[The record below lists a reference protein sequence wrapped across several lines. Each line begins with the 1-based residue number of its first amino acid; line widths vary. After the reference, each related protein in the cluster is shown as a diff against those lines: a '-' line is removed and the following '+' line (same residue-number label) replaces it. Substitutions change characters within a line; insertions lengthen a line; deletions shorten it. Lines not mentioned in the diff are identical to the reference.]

1 MKHIKTLNEYEMI
14 NEGNITW
21 KHLLIGLGV
30 VYTLNTI
37 KDEYS
42 SKPMT
47 NSDISLVINNI
58 DSKPT
63 AFESLYIEKVRK
75 VLIDDINSTN
85 KMSESSKIKS
95 INEVNSIK
103 FICVDKET
111 IEKIANGENILGCYF
126 RYIDNK
132 KIIKVIFLDRAR
144 FLETNN
150 SLEDNSL
157 DENGIS
163 RTILHELR
171 HLVDDVTGSHN
182 NSYSEMNNVV
192 DILDQDII
200 SNSEKGKIKLRENV
214 KNYVIGSVKGQVDFN
229 NKRISKL
236 VEEYIDDILSDIGDE
251 KYVLYIT
258 SPAEVYARFHG
269 MKRWMIRHNYIENM
283 NSEIK
288 QEHLIRLIKDPDF
301 LNNTSLDFYNLIF
314 YLKVDLSGK
323 TKSNMDKENSI
334 VANYTD
340 YINRNV

>member
-1 MKHIKTLNEYEMI
+1 MKHIKSINEHEMI

-42 SKPMT
+42 NKPMT
-47 NSDISLVINNI
+47 NSDISLVINSI
-58 DSKPT
+58 DSKPM
-63 AFESLYIEKVRK
+63 AFEEIYIEKVKK

-85 KMSESSKIKS
+85 KMSESNKIKS
-95 INEVNSIK
+95 IDEVNSIK

-111 IEKIANGENILGCYF
+111 IYKVANDDVLGCYF
-126 RYIDNK
+126 KYIDNGK
-132 KIIKVIFLDRAR
+132 LIKVIFLERGR
-144 FLETNN
+144 FLDTEK
-150 SLEDNSL
+150 D
-157 DENGIS
+157 DNGIS

-171 HLVDDVTGSHN
+171 HLVDDLIGGSN

-200 SNSEKGKIKLRENV
+200 SNSEKGKIKLRENIRF
-214 KNYVIGSVKGQVDFN
+214 YVMESVKEKHGQVDFSS
-229 NKRISKL
+229 KRISKL
-236 VEEYIDDILSDIGDE
+236 VEEYVDNILTKIGDE

-269 MKRWMIRHNYIENM
+269 MKRWMIRHNYIENI

-301 LNNTSLDFYNLIF
+301 LNNTTLDFYNLIF

-323 TKSNMDKENSI
+323 TKSNMNKENSI
-334 VANYTD
+334 VANYVD
-340 YINRNV
+340 YINNRNV